1 MVFLCSTSLFVFAVV
16 FSIKSAVS
24 TFSSQTSKKPFSQN
38 VREWFEATKRK
49 VRHFRL
55 TILNSSFRFSR
66 YVFVAELRLMF
77 SLMDRVDQGIVPMK
91 NDLET
96 HIKSQGLADMTAA
109 AGTITTVRQKVIV
122 RVECSLRVVVV
133 VVFRIRSSMLRN
145 FSNFSIDSVF

>member
-1 MVFLCSTSLFVFAVV
+1 
-16 FSIKSAVS
+16 
-24 TFSSQTSKKPFSQN
+24 
-38 VREWFEATKRK
+38 
-49 VRHFRL
+49 
-55 TILNSSFRFSR
+55 
-66 YVFVAELRLMF
+66 MF

-122 RVECSLRVVVV
+122 RLECRLRVIV
-133 VVFRIRSSMLRN
+133 VVFRIRSSMWRN

>member
-1 MVFLCSTSLFVFAVV
+1 
-16 FSIKSAVS
+16 
-24 TFSSQTSKKPFSQN
+24 
-38 VREWFEATKRK
+38 
-49 VRHFRL
+49 
-55 TILNSSFRFSR
+55 
-66 YVFVAELRLMF
+66 MF

-122 RVECSLRVVVV
+122 PVECSLSVVV
-133 VVFRIRSSMLRN
+133 VVFRTRSSTLRN

>member
-1 MVFLCSTSLFVFAVV
+1 
-16 FSIKSAVS
+16 
-24 TFSSQTSKKPFSQN
+24 
-38 VREWFEATKRK
+38 
-49 VRHFRL
+49 
-55 TILNSSFRFSR
+55 
-66 YVFVAELRLMF
+66 MF

>member
-1 MVFLCSTSLFVFAVV
+1 
-16 FSIKSAVS
+16 
-24 TFSSQTSKKPFSQN
+24 
-38 VREWFEATKRK
+38 
-49 VRHFRL
+49 
-55 TILNSSFRFSR
+55 
-66 YVFVAELRLMF
+66 MF

-122 RVECSLRVVVV
+122 RVEWSLSVVVVV
-133 VVFRIRSSMLRN
+133 VVFRTRSSMLRN